1 MKEQI
6 YTIPVSE
13 AFETRNG
20 KCPLCLLREK
30 WEQNELD
37 LILGASMMEPD
48 IRIQTNE
55 KGFCNN
61 HLHKMYE
68 KGNRL
73 PLALTLESHLAE
85 VEKGLKTGGFF
96 SRDIAAKSVKYLDAL
111 EHSCYLC
118 DRINATLERMVETTA
133 LLYGREPEFRKLF
146 NEQRMFCPPHFRALL
161 VKGREI
167 LDKKRYED
175 FVRDAFAV
183 VSGYAKELGGD
194 VSWFCKKFD
203 YRYEKEDWKNSKD
216 AVERALDFLNGT
228 V

>member
-1 MKEQI
+1 
-6 YTIPVSE
+6 
-13 AFETRNG
+13 
-20 KCPLCLLREK
+20 
-30 WEQNELD
+30 
-37 LILGASMMEPD
+37 
-48 IRIQTNE
+48 
-55 KGFCNN
+55 
-61 HLHKMYE
+61 
-68 KGNRL
+68 
-73 PLALTLESHLAE
+73 
-85 VEKGLKTGGFF
+85 
-96 SRDIAAKSVKYLDAL
+96 
-111 EHSCYLC
+111 
-118 DRINATLERMVETTA
+118 MVETTA

-146 NEQRMFCPPHFRALL
+146 NEQRMFCLPHFRALL